1 MVHGRFWL
9 VNVICL
15 LNCDNERD
23 LCQLLDAAFAV
34 SSVWSVSSDA
44 GCTELRRRAF
54 TYWDYAFQKRIE
66 TRAQSR
72 SVMLLNV
79 LGCTRNTL
87 TSTASFLPCNLARRG
102 WENFEPKS
110 CWGLMLEIILHERG
124 MSCRRVSSER
134 TEYVPGSCTH
144 RPSLPVMGCE

>member
-23 LCQLLDAAFAV
+23 LCQSLEAAFAFKFV
-34 SSVWSVSSDA
+34 CGQSLLDF
-44 GCTELRRRAF
+44 GYTQLRRRTF
-54 TYWDYAFQKRIE
+54 TYWDYAVYKRIE

-72 SVMLLNV
+72 SVMLLNA

-87 TSTASFLPCNLARRG
+87 TSTKSFCLATWPEG
-102 WENFEPKS
+102 VGEPLS
-110 CWGLMLEIILHERG
+110 RSRDGD
-124 MSCRRVSSER
+124 
-134 TEYVPGSCTH
+134 
-144 RPSLPVMGCE
+144 